1 MRISDWSSDMCSSDL
16 QVLFQFGRG
25 YRTDL
30 RNAPP
35 HLDDGRI
42 CFYCNP
48 VESDHFRLAGR
59 FLRVFGK
66 FATNRHQ
73 VILRYHA
80 YSVNSHEAK
89 GMQNWAGF
97 DALSW
102 SCEEPKRALFWF
114 GDGDGTGGMVRQ
126 ADMQEAAGWR

>member
-1 MRISDWSSDMCSSDL
+1 MVFDPVWQPVWHRSGDGKSWDVWPPHHP

-48 VESDHFRLAGR
+48 VERSEEHTSELQSLMRTSYAVCCL
-59 FLRVFGK
+59 K
-66 FATNRHQ
+66 KKKIKTQRHNT
-73 VILRYHA
+73 RD
-80 YSVNSHEAK
+80 SHI
-89 GMQNWAGF
+89 
-97 DALSW
+97 
-102 SCEEPKRALFWF
+102 
-114 GDGDGTGGMVRQ
+114 
-126 ADMQEAAGWR
+126 

>member
-1 MRISDWSSDMCSSDL
+1 MVFDPVWQPVWHRSSDGKLWDVWPPHHP

-59 FLRVFGK
+59 FFRVSGK

-73 VILRYHA
+73 VILRYTA
-80 YSVNSHEAK
+80 YLVISHEAK
-89 GMQNWAGF
+89 GMR
-97 DALSW
+97 S
-102 SCEEPKRALFWF
+102 EERRV
-114 GDGDGTGGMVRQ
+114 G
-126 ADMQEAAGWR
+126 